1 MCVQRHQLTFTHSQ
15 AISHFKLSIWYRF
28 VCAKAPTHI
37 HSHTSKALSN
47 HQWCRRLKCRRDTHT
62 KSGATQK
69 AGAHTKGW
77 YTHKRLVH
85 TLTHTLRCAR
95 AAAAWAW
102 SPRGEMHPAQS
113 TQNPPAA
120 PTPMTSLLWGL
131 SMQLWLCGRAG
142 RGGQWCVLC
151 CCVAPRKQLKAG
163 VRPGREMF
171 VCVLIDVLPL
181 MREAHKAQ
189 TGRRASRQEVLFEG
203 SLQSEHR
210 QNEKTRGVHA

>member
-85 TLTHTLRCAR
+85 TQKAGAHTHSHTQVCQSCSCLGMVASRGDAPCPINAKPTSGTYTHDVAIVGIEH
-95 AAAAWAW
+95 AAVA
-102 SPRGEMHPAQS
+102 
-113 TQNPPAA
+113 
-120 PTPMTSLLWGL
+120 L
-131 SMQLWLCGRAG
+131 RAG
-142 RGGQWCVLC
+142 WKGRPVVRVVLLC
-151 CCVAPRKQLKAG
+151 CPSQATQ
-163 VRPGREMF
+163 
-171 VCVLIDVLPL
+171 
-181 MREAHKAQ
+181 
-189 TGRRASRQEVLFEG
+189 GRRASRQRDVCLC
-203 SLQSEHR
+203 
-210 QNEKTRGVHA
+210 AD